1 MDSPLK
7 VLYMSDNKLW
17 ANWHCENDLA
27 ASYPLA

>member
-1 MDSPLK
+1 MG
-7 VLYMSDNKLW
+7 SDNKLW